1 MRALALILALGVPL
15 AACGGDQKLER
26 NVPAA
31 PLTIELSSPAFAD
44 GATIPRGYTCSGA
57 GARPVLR
64 WSGVPSRARELAL
77 VVTDPDAGAVFVH
90 WTAWGIPPRT
100 RSLGPRGLPAGWHEG
115 VTSAGGHGWTPPC
128 PPPGAKPHHY
138 VFSLYWLRAPSGLR
152 PGAPGD
158 EVVTAVGAQAGG
170 RGRLVGRFGR

>member
-100 RSLGPRGLPAGWHEG
+100 RSLGARGLPAGWHEG
-115 VTSAGGHGWTPPC
+115 VNSAGGHGWTPPC